1 MTFLD
6 AILDETQK
14 RIALLKDK
22 HYYIEALDTLPETSD
37 NVFYQALAKPG
48 LSLIAELK
56 KASPSKGVIR
66 EVFEPLSL
74 AADFEDA
81 GASALSVLTEPVYF
95 KGELSYLERVS
106 AQISLPT
113 LRKDFILDERQIYE
127 AKLAGASAVLLIV
140 AILDYK
146 QLNDLFDCATDLGLS
161 VLVEV
166 HSYQELESALSLPHL
181 DIVGVNNRDLTHF
194 ETDTKRVLEM
204 ISQIKDERSSCLI
217 VAESGYSTQEQLEVL
232 EESGVDAVLIG
243 EGLAKYPELLDW
255 FNR

>member
-37 NVFYQALAKPG
+37 NVFYQALARPG

-166 HSYQELESALSLPHL
+166 HSHQELESALSLPRL